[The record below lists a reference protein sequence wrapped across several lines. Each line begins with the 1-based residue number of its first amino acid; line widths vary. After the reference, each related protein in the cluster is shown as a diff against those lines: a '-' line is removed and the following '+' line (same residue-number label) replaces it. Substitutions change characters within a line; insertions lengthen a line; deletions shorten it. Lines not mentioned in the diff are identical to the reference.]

1 MLQVSQQTRI
11 RSDEGLTL
19 ETSASKFSL
28 RYELSFL
35 NYPVILSNQRGTTVS
50 VEIYPFKHKLGIL
63 RRFYLNLISSNIFAL
78 FYLDWFVLLEKEYWM
93 WSNYRKLFIG
103 YDKLKTFSGDTFLK
117 VETLTVNFKLRTN
130 WKLSSRCK
138 SIGINFILSCVQ
150 RKPLIFAFY
159 FWF

>member
-63 RRFYLNLISSNIFAL
+63 RRFYLNLISSNML
-78 FYLDWFVLLEKEYWM
+78 FFTL
-93 WSNYRKLFIG
+93 IG
-103 YDKLKTFSGDTFLK
+103 LYSWRRNTECDLIIESCLSAMMNWKPL
-117 VETLTVNFKLRTN
+117 VETPF
-130 WKLSSRCK
+130 WK
-138 SIGINFILSCVQ
+138 
-150 RKPLIFAFY
+150 
-159 FWF
+159 